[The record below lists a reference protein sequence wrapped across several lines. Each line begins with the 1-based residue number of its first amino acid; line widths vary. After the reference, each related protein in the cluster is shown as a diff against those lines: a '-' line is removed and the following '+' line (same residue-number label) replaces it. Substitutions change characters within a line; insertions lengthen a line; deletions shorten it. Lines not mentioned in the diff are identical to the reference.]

1 MHAVLRSFQWRRLRH
16 SQAVAVV
23 FLSSAT
29 ALAVMAILTLLQ
41 SWGWLQINIPTATFW
56 VTCYALIL
64 GSGTILYSSALY
76 LSRVQKL
83 IPGDL
88 QYLLD
93 HVPDAFVILDEHDLI
108 IYANDAFGL
117 MLQTPDTVYLGR
129 PIETLDWQ
137 ISDGSKFPWHRASG
151 SAGSSGPV
159 TRDASKTA
167 RGVTAHLQ
175 DQLITYAH
183 PDGQQRLFAVH
194 AKRISGNSRLSGMCV
209 VSVRD
214 ATIAERYRAEMEG
227 LLAQTRVS
235 SEEVQRRNEKLN
247 RLVREDSLT
256 GCQNRRALDDTLPLL
271 WNQNQTEESPFSCLM
286 FDIDRFKSVNDTHG
300 HAQGDEVLRQVG
312 EKLRDTFA
320 GVGQV
325 YRYGGEEFCVLLPRH
340 NHQEAHWIAERIRQS
355 IEELEI
361 TSSPDQDAI
370 RPTVSIGVA
379 DLSHGAED
387 APTLVAQADKCL
399 YIAKRR
405 GRNQVVVY
413 DQEVR
418 EATIRRSDR

>member
-1 MHAVLRSFQWRRLRH
+1 MA
-16 SQAVAVV
+16 
-23 FLSSAT
+23 SAT

-41 SWGWLQINIPTATFW
+41 SWGWLQINTSAATFW
-56 VTCYALIL
+56 VTCYALML
-64 GSGTILYSSALY
+64 GSGIFLYSFALY
-76 LSRVQKL
+76 LSRVQRL

-93 HVPDAFVILDEHDLI
+93 HVPDAFVILDEHDQI
-108 IYANDAFGL
+108 IYTNDAFGL
-117 MLQTPDTVYLGR
+117 ILQSPDSEYLGR
-129 PIETLDWQ
+129 PIETLDWH
-137 ISDGSKFPWHRASG
+137 ISDGSKFPWHRKTDPASE
-151 SAGSSGPV
+151 
-159 TRDASKTA
+159 SKGTA
-167 RGVTAHLQ
+167 NVGVNHH
-175 DQLITYAH
+175 DQLITYIH

-194 AKRISGNSRLSGMCV
+194 AKRISGASRLSGMCV

-256 GCQNRRALDDTLPLL
+256 GCQNRRALDDALPQL
-271 WNQNQTEESPFSCLM
+271 WSQNQANESSFSCLM
-286 FDIDRFKSVNDTHG
+286 FDIDRFKAVNDTHG
-300 HAQGDEVLRQVG
+300 HAVGDDVLRQVG
-312 EKLRDTFA
+312 KKLRETFA

-340 NHQEAHWIAERIRQS
+340 EHQEAQWIAERIRQS

-361 TSSPDQDAI
+361 ATSPEQDSI

-379 DLSHGAED
+379 DLSHGAKD
-387 APTLVAQADKCL
+387 AATLVAQADKCL

-413 DQEVR
+413 DQEVDK
-418 EATIRRSDR
+418 ATIRRSDR